1 MGESQNNDSIT
12 SRQMIT
18 ILHWGSIG
26 SQKPNARSQITICYL
41 VPLGLIGDGSQ
52 PVVLAE
58 EDGGNAPEGKASFL
72 IFLNKSPIVTF
83 DNAYC
88 FPGSFRVLQ
97 HLQSPSEEVGYP
109 ILIFLQ
115 APLRCSITHS
125 TQRYQIHCFV
135 VVPKIILSTL
145 LKKLSHN
152 TGLLF

>member
-26 SQKPNARSQITICYL
+26 SQTPNTRSQITICYL
-41 VPLGLIGDGSQ
+41 VPLGLIGEGRQ

-58 EDGGNAPEGKASFL
+58 EDGGNAPEGKASFS
-72 IFLNKSPIVTF
+72 IFLNKSPIVIF

-125 TQRYQIHCFV
+125 TQRYQIQ
-135 VVPKIILSTL
+135 SN
-145 LKKLSHN
+145 HN
-152 TGLLF
+152 SVLLLFQKSFCQRC